1 MWSLVHYFESSFTTC
16 FKPRLSAFRWLDVIS
31 SAKVV
36 ADKNSTSNFV
46 GHGLMKIR
54 DLFSSALEAD
64 ENTDKYFRRPFI
76 GRRKYRYFRRLLTKK
91 RLFSSTLFRQ
101 PNFVGGP
108 TKIAIFVG
116 IVPIFVGFWPT
127 KISYFPVV
135 SSPSSSGHQRPHV
148 PRLVTSRPMV
158 VAMRRQRWRSEAGG
172 RWRWR

>member
-1 MWSLVHYFESSFTTC
+1 
-16 FKPRLSAFRWLDVIS
+16 
-31 SAKVV
+31 
-36 ADKNSTSNFV
+36 
-46 GHGLMKIR
+46 MKIR
-54 DLFSSALEAD
+54 GLFSSVLEAD

-127 KISYFPVV
+127 KIYYFLVV
-135 SSPSSSGHQRPHV
+135 GARTLAIHPLLLPFLNFYITLFL
-148 PRLVTSRPMV
+148 LV
-158 VAMRRQRWRSEAGG
+158 WRSCRGIDTLVVVG
-172 RWRWR
+172 